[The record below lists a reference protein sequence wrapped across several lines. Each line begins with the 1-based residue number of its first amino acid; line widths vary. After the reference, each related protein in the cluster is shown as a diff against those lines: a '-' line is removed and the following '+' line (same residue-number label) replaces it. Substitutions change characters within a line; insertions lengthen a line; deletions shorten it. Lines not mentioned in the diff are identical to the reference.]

1 MQYIHVYENMSM
13 SHVKYPYPSNFFL
26 KKKEDMVLR
35 FPSRWSF
42 CQGTHRECAPQ
53 TWTSAFLGPLAIT
66 AT

>member
-1 MQYIHVYENMSM
+1 
-13 SHVKYPYPSNFFL
+13 
-26 KKKEDMVLR
+26 MVLR

-53 TWTSAFLGPLAIT
+53 TWTSAFLGPLAVT